1 MSGAHSIVVVH
12 GLLTAVA
19 SLVVVEYRFWS
30 AGTVVLAHRLSCSM
44 ACGILLDQICVPCI
58 GRQILNHQTTREVL
72 FFFFFKQN
80 RTTLLSYALHTIY
93 LVHFKCIIQ

>member
-1 MSGAHSIVVVH
+1 MNCGIVAVSGVHAIVVVH

-30 AGTVVLAHRLSCSM
+30 AGTGLVHRLSCSM

-58 GRQILNHQTTREVL
+58 GRQILN
-72 FFFFFKQN
+72 
-80 RTTLLSYALHTIY
+80 
-93 LVHFKCIIQ
+93 CGPPG